1 LQCLIVDAI
10 GHIIEEN
17 LEVKFPTIW
26 IDGMAEVGRV
36 REEKGRIN
44 KVREEKE
51 SEEGKN
57 CKCEKR

>member
-1 LQCLIVDAI
+1 M

-26 IDGMAEVGRV
+26 IDGRAEVGRV